1 RLWRK
6 TRSKT
11 TVANCSGADPNR
23 NWDYDFCK
31 TYSTTRPPQFEL
43 QDGGSIQAVDA
54 LTAVHGTKYQ
64 HGSVAQLISPTSGS
78 TIDWTYGIANVTFSY
93 GVELR
98 DT

>member
-1 RLWRK
+1 MSPW
-6 TRSKT
+6 S
-11 TVANCSGADPNR
+11 
-23 NWDYDFCK
+23 
-31 TYSTTRPPQFEL
+31 YSTTRPPQFEL